1 MYIGRM
7 PVLFRPRIAGA
18 AKHRLALFSGL
29 SLSLSALTA
38 LAGDKPWDA
47 APQRKCS
54 EVITH
59 AGEFTPQT
67 ASALTWLVGYM
78 DGLRAVSVLDKRLG
92 TLSEAGSLTVGPM
105 LLAFCQKNQED
116 TMIGAATS
124 VAELLINAQPGHT
137 LNLEWKH

>member
-1 MYIGRM
+1 MSG
-7 PVLFRPRIAGA
+7 PDP
-18 AKHRLALFSGL
+18 HRLALFLALGL
-29 SLSLSALTA
+29 SLGALTA
-38 LAGDKPWDA
+38 LAADKPWDA

-54 EVITH
+54 EVVTH
-59 AGEFTPQT
+59 DGEFTPQT

-124 VAELLINAQPGHT
+124 VAEFLINAQPGRT